1 MKRISTKSVTFYA
14 FIYAFDCVDKLF
26 IMCKLLLYNMDG
38 NIFEAINGVDYVTK
52 SIRLDVHWISGIKKV
67 IHHYT
72 FAYIYMQI
80 TSAPELKDELYA

>member
-38 NIFEAINGVDYVTK
+38 NIFEAINGVDYVRK
-52 SIRLDVHWISGIKKV
+52 SIRCTLNFSMLILV
-67 IHHYT
+67 
-72 FAYIYMQI
+72 
-80 TSAPELKDELYA
+80 LKR